1 MELLISR
8 LLIFSTR
15 RLVKDDNFLPN
26 PADLKTPEKTHRQ
39 ERQTEE

>member
-8 LLIFSTR
+8 LLVFST

-26 PADLKTPEKTHRQ
+26 PADLKTPENIHRQ